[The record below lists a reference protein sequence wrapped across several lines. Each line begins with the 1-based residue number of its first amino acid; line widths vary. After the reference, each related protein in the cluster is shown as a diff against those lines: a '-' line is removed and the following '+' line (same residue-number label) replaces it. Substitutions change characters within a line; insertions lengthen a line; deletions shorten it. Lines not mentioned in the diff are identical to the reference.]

1 MRERVAVIAT
11 ERIVTVDEFGNISL
25 PKMKLDTPSVCRHTQ
40 TTVTSTTRISALRL
54 MSAQLS
60 AVVFA
65 IVTVIL
71 ILPR

>member
-11 ERIVTVDEFGNISL
+11 ERIVTVDDFGNKPL
-25 PKMKLDTPSVCRHTQ
+25 PKVKLDRPSFCRHTQ
-40 TTVTSTTRISALRL
+40 TTVTSTTRISELRPL
-54 MSAQLS
+54 VAQIS
-60 AVVFA
+60 AVVFM